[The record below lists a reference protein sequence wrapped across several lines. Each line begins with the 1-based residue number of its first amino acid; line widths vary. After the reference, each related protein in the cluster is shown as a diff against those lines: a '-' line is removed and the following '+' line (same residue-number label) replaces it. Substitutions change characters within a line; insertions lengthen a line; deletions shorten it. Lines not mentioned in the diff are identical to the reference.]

1 MFSYCKCICFYLD
14 MQNISVTKDFRM
26 CFCDI
31 FLYFFVGA
39 RILCKFAKADIKTF
53 HAYTELW
60 LWQENFIL

>member
-1 MFSYCKCICFYLD
+1 

-31 FLYFFVGA
+31 FLYFFVEA